1 MTLKTAE
8 RRREQNAPSNANIKR
23 RKRMRKRII
32 LSVSG
37 EGLLHSWVTLQ
48 IPAWIMA
55 AVLAFFV
62 VMLIAVAASPE
73 IAARCALA
81 LIQLASL
88 LSGFGK

>member
-1 MTLKTAE
+1 
-8 RRREQNAPSNANIKR
+8 
-23 RKRMRKRII
+23 
-32 LSVSG
+32 
-37 EGLLHSWVTLQ
+37 
-48 IPAWIMA
+48 MA
-55 AVLAFFV
+55 AVLAFFI